1 MDRPVPRGISI
12 PGALGGGSSNVV
24 ARLTRTT
31 VMTRTPKLNDL
42 QVVLLCFAAERED
55 GSLLP
60 PSQTLG
66 QERSDRIRKAITA
79 LLRYSLAEERETLK
93 ADQLWREQDG
103 QRIGVFITDAGRTA
117 ISAGGDGEVQPGPMA
132 QATDQATALAKEPGA
147 AVNPEPDTAQ
157 LDPKSDSKI
166 AHVIALLERPEGA
179 TLLELVDATD
189 WLPHTI
195 RAAMT
200 GVRKKGI
207 TIERSHRDNT
217 TFWFIPATARDAAI
231 GIGAGGDTAP

>member
-1 MDRPVPRGISI
+1 MRS
-12 PGALGGGSSNVV
+12 PGLWVV
-24 ARLTRTT
+24 GAARKLLAWTRTT
-31 VMTRTPKLNDL
+31 IMTRTPKLNDL
-42 QVVLLCFAAERED
+42 QVILLSFSAQRAD

-60 PSQTLG
+60 PSRSLG
-66 QERSDRIRKAITA
+66 QDLTDRIRKAITA
-79 LLRYSLAEERETLK
+79 LLRHSLAEERETLQ

-103 QRIGVFITDAGRTA
+103 RSIGVFITDAGRTA

-189 WLPHTI
+189 GLPHTI